1 MKKYT
6 SIISLALVFALVGT
20 GNAQSKF
27 SSSKGSSKGSSQ
39 KTTDMSSIIDCLS
52 QVRLSQNDNTIVK
65 KAASGKKLSK
75 KDQNRL
81 ADLAAENCGKS
92 DKSSKSSKSSK
103 GLSSGRKASGA
114 TSASDGKD
122 ARAKKGSKGKSVSS
136 GS

>member
-92 DKSSKSSKSSK
+92 DKSSKSSK